1 MCHSKLAVII
11 ANLPR
16 KLKFR
21 QPRYP
26 MIQAALEPVPEAHDP
41 VVRPADKDP
50 VAVEGEAVD
59 NGVVL
64 MTDSG

>member
-1 MCHSKLAVII
+1 
-11 ANLPR
+11 
-16 KLKFR
+16 
-21 QPRYP
+21 